1 MKSFE
6 IELAQILSANN
17 RWEAIGPTLNQ
28 HKFSGKIF
36 EAFCKYYFLCEPT
49 VKDDYLNVWYFN
61 EIPQRVKEQ
70 LGFVGGDHGVDLLLQ
85 DIDGQYI
92 AVQCKFR
99 SDFNSRLNWTADKI
113 ANLFAYADKADACI
127 VFTNVSEIDS
137 VSKSKEN
144 FSFFN
149 ISNLLNIEEET
160 FNVIK
165 TKLDGLPTPLSNKY
179 NPKDHQLQ
187 AIQNCIDFFQIEDRG
202 QLIMPCGSGK
212 TLTSLW
218 IKENLQPKN
227 TLVLVPSLALLRQI
241 KEDWAKQ
248 KSVHYHYLCVCSETD
263 IDTNDEKEADSFVTH
278 TYELGGRVTTDIEII
293 KKVLLSDF
301 DKVIF
306 STYQSLPKIELALK
320 GSDFEFDFALCDEAH
335 KTAGI
340 NRGLFGI
347 IHDNNKIAV
356 KKRLYMTA
364 TPRIVSDNIKKKL
377 GEDLKYSYDMSD
389 PTIFGEEFYRMTF
402 KSAIDEGIL
411 VDYKI
416 ITIGVTDDELST
428 HIKERRYI
436 SNQVSIDEL
445 ANNYAL
451 EMVMQ
456 RYSATHAITF
466 HSRVK
471 YAQEFSQIHKKLFP
485 NLATFHV
492 SGTQTTSLRSVLM
505 NEFKN
510 SSKAVISNA
519 RCLTEGVDVPAIDL
533 IYFCDPKNSKVDIVQ
548 AVGRAL
554 RQDKAKDKIMGF
566 VVIPVFHQK
575 RESVESAISQSTFKN
590 LIAVIRALCDQD
602 ERLQDEINLLAFG
615 KGKKSDF
622 SKIEF
627 VSGDIITENKIH
639 LVGFDEK
646 LRTTLF
652 DQIIERTSN
661 NWDLWFLQVKEHLE
675 QHNNEYPTQEQNLT
689 LYRWI
694 AIQRHLYKKKQLSFN
709 EIKALKSI
717 DFIWDARDNSWNKQ
731 FESLKKYAE
740 EIGFEPSGTTEL
752 GSWYQTQKQA
762 IRKGKLSEDR
772 KQKVISIQFKGKSLE
787 VEWQKR
793 FEELIEFRSNN
804 PNKWP
809 QYNRQEKDKNQND
822 LSIFCQSMRKFY
834 RENTLS
840 DYWIDKLLSIKF
852 NFEGKR
858 DNWLEYYEKL
868 KKYVLKHQA
877 MPDAKNNKNLY
888 TWARNN
894 RDNYINGSLNE
905 NQKQLLDKINLLSLF
920 KFKTWEEWYQDVKV
934 FYELAGKLPTYHSE
948 KQLASWLNTQRQKN
962 KNKELSSEEIGKLD
976 LLDIVWDGD
985 EAKKDRWGEMF
996 DKLKAFY
1003 ERNNGYPS
1011 FYGENEEKLLYN
1023 WCQHQRQ
1030 RQAGTASGGRTKP
1043 LQEWQVIKLEAI
1055 GFDFKP
1061 RGTVG
1066 LDENWEEKYH
1076 ELESFLKHKNLSELP
1091 SLINGDSNPLYR
1103 WLTNQKLEFKR
1114 GKLRSDRE
1122 IKLRNLGIRLE
1133 EEGTLTGKRVRNS
1146 SSWIDSYEELKAFLE
1161 INGNSIPNSRG
1172 DEKEKKLY
1180 RFYYNNRKKYEA
1192 GELEAEK
1199 VKLLRGLN
1207 LL

>member
-6 IELAQILSANN
+6 LELAKILSDNKC
-17 RWEAIGPTLNQ
+17 WETIGLTLNQ
-28 HKFSGKIF
+28 YKFSGKIF
-36 EAFCKYYFLCEPT
+36 EAFCKYYFLCDST

-61 EIPQRVKEQ
+61 EIPERVKEQ
-70 LGFVGGDHGVDLLLQ
+70 LGFIGGDYGVDLLLQ
-85 DIDGQYI
+85 DIDNQYI

-113 ANLFAYADKADACI
+113 ANLFAYADKADGFI
-127 VFTNVSEIDS
+127 VFTNVSEIDF
-137 VSKSKEN
+137 VSKSRHN

-149 ISNLLNIEEET
+149 ISNLLNIESST
-160 FNVIK
+160 FNTIK
-165 TKLDGLPTPLSNKY
+165 TKLDGLPTPPLAKF
-179 NPKDHQLQ
+179 NPKEHQLQ
-187 AIQNCIDFFQIEDRG
+187 AIQNCVDFFQIEDRG

-218 IKENLQPKN
+218 IKEKLQSKN

-241 KEDWAKQ
+241 KEDWARQ
-248 KSVHYHYLCVCSETD
+248 RRVHYHYLCVCSETD
-263 IDTNDEKEADSFVTH
+263 IDINDEGDVDSFVTH
-278 TYELGGRVTTDIEII
+278 TYELGGRVTTDIEVI
-293 KKVLLSDF
+293 KKFLQSDF

-306 STYQSLPKIELALK
+306 STYQSLAKIELALK
-320 GSDFEFDFALCDEAH
+320 GSNFEFDFALCDEAH

-340 NRGLFGI
+340 NQGLFGI

-377 GEDLKYSYDMSD
+377 GEDLKYAYDMSD
-389 PTIFGEEFYRMTF
+389 PAIFGEEFYRMNF
-402 KSAIDEGIL
+402 KSAIREGIL

-416 ITIGVTDDELST
+416 ITIGVTDDELSR

-436 SNQVSIDEL
+436 SNHVSIDEL

-471 YAQEFSQIHKKLFP
+471 YAQEFSERHKKLFP
-485 NLATFHV
+485 NLAAFYV
-492 SGTQTTSLRSVLM
+492 SGTQTTSYRSTLM

-575 RESVESAISQSTFKN
+575 REKVENAINQSTFRN
-590 LIAVIRALCDQD
+590 LITVIRALCDQD

-627 VSGDIITENKIH
+627 VSGNIFTENKIH

-646 LRTTLF
+646 LKNTLF

-661 NWDLWFLQVKEHLE
+661 NWDLWFLQLKEHLE

-694 AIQRHLYKKKQLSFN
+694 AIQRHLYKKKQLSAN

-731 FESLKKYAE
+731 FESLKNYAE
-740 EIGFEPSGTTEL
+740 EVGFEPSQTTEL
-752 GSWYQTQKQA
+752 GIWYQTQKQA
-762 IRKGKLSEDR
+762 IKKGKLSEER
-772 KQKVISIQFKGKSLE
+772 KQKIISIQFNGKSIE
-787 VEWQKR
+787 IEWQKR
-793 FEELIEFRSNN
+793 FEELMEFRKDN

-809 QYNRQEKDKNQND
+809 QYNRQKKNSNQND

-834 RENTLS
+834 RKNTLS
-840 DYWIDKLLSIKF
+840 DYWVDKLLSIKF
-852 NFEGKR
+852 NFEGKK

-877 MPDAKNNKNLY
+877 IPDVKNNQNLY
-888 TWARNN
+888 MWARNN
-894 RDNYINGSLNE
+894 RDNYIEGSLNE
-905 NQKQLLDKINLLSLF
+905 NQKRLLDEINLHSLF
-920 KFKTWEEWYQDVKV
+920 KSKTWEEWYQDVKA
-934 FYELAGKLPTYHSE
+934 FYELADKLPTVHSE
-948 KQLASWLNTQRQKN
+948 KQLGSWLNVQRQRGRKN
-962 KNKELSSEEIGKLD
+962 ELSDEEKKKLEAMS
-976 LLDIVWDGD
+976 IIWDGD

-996 DKLKAFY
+996 DKVKAFY
-1003 ERNNGYPS
+1003 EKNNRFPNFIS
-1011 FYGENEEKLLYN
+1011 EEGEKQLYN
-1023 WCQHQRQ
+1023 WCQQQRQ

-1043 LQEWQVIKLEAI
+1043 LEEWQVKKLEAI

-1061 RGTVG
+1061 RGTAG
-1066 LDENWEEKYH
+1066 LDENWEEKYQ
-1076 ELESFLKHKNLSELP
+1076 ELEAFLKNKNLSELP

-1103 WLTNQKLEFKR
+1103 WLTNQKLEFRK

-1122 IKLRNLGIRLE
+1122 LKLRGLGIRLE
-1133 EEGTLTGKRVRNS
+1133 EEGSLTGKRVRNS
-1146 SSWIDSYEELKAFLE
+1146 WLDTYQELKAFLE
-1161 INGNSIPNSRG
+1161 INGSSIPNSRG

-1180 RFYYNNRKKYEA
+1180 RFYYNNRKKYED

-1199 VKLLRGLN
+1199 IQLLHELKLL
-1207 LL
+1207 

>member
-6 IELAQILSANN
+6 LELAKILSDNK
-17 RWEAIGPTLNQ
+17 RWETIGLTLNQ
-28 HKFSGKIF
+28 QKFSGKIF

-61 EIPQRVKEQ
+61 EIPQGIKEK
-70 LGFVGGDHGVDLLLQ
+70 LGFVGGDFGVDLLLQ
-85 DIDGQYI
+85 NVDNQFV

-99 SDFNSRLNWTADKI
+99 SDSNSRLNWTADKI
-113 ANLFAYADKADACI
+113 ANLFAYADKADGCI
-127 VFTNVSEIDS
+127 VFTNVSEIDL
-137 VSKSKEN
+137 VSKSKQN

-149 ISNLLNIEEET
+149 ISNLLNIEETT

-165 TKLDGLPTPLSNKY
+165 IKLDGFPTPIPEKF
-179 NPKDHQLQ
+179 NPENHQLK
-187 AIQNCIDFFQIEDRG
+187 AIGNCVDFFQIEDRG

-218 IKENLQPKN
+218 IKEKLEPKT

-241 KEDWAKQ
+241 KEDWARQ
-248 KSVHYHYLCVCSETD
+248 KRVHYHYLCVCSEMD
-263 IDTNDEKEADSFVTH
+263 IDANNEVEVDSFVTH
-278 TYELGGRVTTDIEII
+278 TYELGGRVTTDIETIQ
-293 KKVLLSDF
+293 KFLQSDF
-301 DKVIF
+301 EKVIF

-320 GSDFEFDFALCDEAH
+320 DSDFEFDFALCDEAH

-340 NRGLFGI
+340 NQGLFRI
-347 IHDNNKIAV
+347 IHDNNKIPV

-364 TPRIVSDNIKKKL
+364 TPRIVSENIKKKL
-377 GEDLKYSYDMSD
+377 GEDLKYAYDMTD
-389 PTIFGEEFYRMTF
+389 PTVFGEEFYRMTF
-402 KSAIDEGIL
+402 KSAIDKGIL

-416 ITIGVTDDELST
+416 ITIGVTDDELNT
-428 HIKERRYI
+428 YIKERRFI
-436 SNQVSIDEL
+436 SNNVSIDEL

-451 EMVMQ
+451 EMVMK

-466 HSRVK
+466 HSRVR
-471 YAQEFSQIHKKLFP
+471 YAQEFSQRHKKLFP
-485 NLATFHV
+485 DIATFHV
-492 SGTQTTSLRSVLM
+492 SGTQTTSYRSILM
-505 NEFKN
+505 SEFKN

-554 RQDKAKDKIMGF
+554 RQNKAKGKIMGF

-575 RESVESAISQSTFKN
+575 REKVENAISQSTFKN

-661 NWDLWFLQVKEHLE
+661 NWDLWFLQLKEHLE
-675 QHNNEYPTQEQNLT
+675 HYNNEYPTQQQNLS

-694 AIQRHLYKKKQLSFN
+694 AIQRHLYKKKQLSSN

-717 DFIWDARDNSWNKQ
+717 YFIWDAHDYSWNKQ
-731 FESLKKYAE
+731 FESLQNYAE
-740 EIGFEPSGTTEL
+740 KIGFEPSRTTEL
-752 GSWYQTQKQA
+752 GQWYQTQKQA
-762 IRKGKLSEDR
+762 IRAGKLSEDR
-772 KQKVISIQFKGKSLE
+772 KKKVISIQFKGKSLE

-793 FEELIEFRSNN
+793 FEELIEFRKDN

-809 QYNRQEKDKNQND
+809 QYDRQEKDENQNN
-822 LSIFCQSMRKFY
+822 LSTFCQSMRKFY

-840 DYWIDKLLSIKF
+840 DYWIDKLLAIKF
-852 NFEGKR
+852 NFEGKK
-858 DNWLEYYEKL
+858 DSWLEYYEKL
-868 KKYVLKHQA
+868 KKYVLKHRT
-877 MPDAKNNKNLY
+877 MPDVKNNQSLY

-894 RDNYINGSLNE
+894 RDSYIEGLLNE
-905 NQKQLLDKINLLSLF
+905 NQKRLLDEINLLSLF
-920 KFKTWEEWYQDVKV
+920 KSKTWEEWYQDVKA
-934 FYELAGKLPTYHSE
+934 FYELADKLPTVHSE
-948 KQLASWLNTQRQKN
+948 KQLGSWLNVQRQRGRKN
-962 KNKELSSEEIGKLD
+962 ELSDEEKEKLEAMN
-976 LLDIVWDGD
+976 IIWDGD

-996 DKLKAFY
+996 DKLKTFY
-1003 ERNNGYPS
+1003 EKSNGYPS

-1043 LQEWQVIKLEAI
+1043 LEEWQVKKLEAI

-1061 RGTVG
+1061 KGAIG
-1066 LDENWEEKYH
+1066 LDENWEEKYQ
-1076 ELESFLKHKNLSELP
+1076 ELETFSKQKDLSELP
-1091 SLINGDSNPLYR
+1091 SLINGKTNPIYK
-1103 WLTNQKLEFKR
+1103 WLTNQKLEFKK

-1122 IKLRNLGIRLE
+1122 IKLRDLGILLE
-1133 EEGTLTGKRVRNS
+1133 KEGTLTGKRVRY
-1146 SSWIDSYEELKAFLE
+1146 SWIDTYYELKAFLE
-1161 INGNSIPNSRG
+1161 INGSSIPNSRG

-1180 RFYYNNRKKYEA
+1180 RFYYNNRKKYED

-1199 VKLLRGLN
+1199 IQLLHELKLL
-1207 LL
+1207 